1 LIVSPDPAVS
11 EKVVDAVSRANRE
24 LVRIHTVAEG
34 VAAVAE
40 GKADVVVFER
50 RESDE
55 AGKLLAGC
63 DSADIPLLLLV
74 DQRPCSSRGTF
85 ALVAARVEIFE
96 RVKRKIERLRSQALI
111 DELTNRT
118 FGDTWTNR

>member
-1 LIVSPDPAVS
+1 MIVSPDPAVS

-40 GKADVVVFER
+40 GKADVVIFER

-55 AGKLLAGC
+55 AGKLLAEC
-63 DSADIPLLLLV
+63 DSADIPLLLLGSTSDLAAV
-74 DQRPCSSRGTF
+74 GGHLRWWQRESRSSSESNGR
-85 ALVAARVEIFE
+85 
-96 RVKRKIERLRSQALI
+96 
-111 DELTNRT
+111 
-118 FGDTWTNR
+118 